1 MQEHCLR
8 PEFTYQLLESL
19 QQGENINLIGPH
31 GQGRRRT
38 LQDLRS
44 ILPESW
50 RVFQMDMR
58 DIEKRKSSLL
68 NELFEQEKIESISNI
83 HECMSALNETSIYH
97 LIVIHNFDL
106 LTDLNVIYY
115 LNEIKIYPY
124 LLLLCVSEEKKT
136 DAALSATDCILPM
149 VTSKQL
155 LAEIKLRDFG
165 LGQGDL
171 LLLTSFL
178 LQQTSPYSLLDTK
191 PPAWFSDG
199 LWKRG
204 A

>member
-19 QQGENINLIGPH
+19 QQGKNINLIGPH

-68 NELFEQEKIESISNI
+68 NELLEQVNIENISNI
-83 HECMSALNETSIYH
+83 HECMSKMNETSIYH
-97 LIVIHNFDL
+97 LIVIHNFES
-106 LTDLNVIYY
+106 LTDLSVIYY

-124 LLLLCVSEEKKT
+124 LLLLCVSENKKRN
-136 DAALSATDCILPM
+136 AALLATDCILPV

-155 LAEIKLRDFG
+155 LAEIKRRD
-165 LGQGDL
+165 LALEQDDL
-171 LLLTSFL
+171 LLLAGFL

-191 PPAWFSDG
+191 PSAWFSDG
-199 LWKRG
+199 LWK
-204 A
+204 